1 MAGLWNGV
9 ARFRWTPLLAVTA
22 AIGAACFVWQWRA
35 EADRLN
41 RTNTQLDLV
50 MIRDSLKS
58 LSADSAV
65 AISRD
70 SIANLNARNLYELL
84 SATNAGS
91 YFLEHEKDWD
101 QRRELVDSWG
111 NPFHIQLIYPGADT
125 HDTAYIGRATTV
137 KVKIWSSGPNGLDEL
152 GAGDD
157 IGCDLVCVRLHQ

>member
-1 MAGLWNGV
+1 MWHGMG
-9 ARFRWTPLLAVTA
+9 RFRWTPLLAVTA
-22 AIGAACFVWQWRA
+22 GFGAACLVWQWHAQAVRV
-35 EADRLN
+35 N

-65 AISRD
+65 AVSRD
-70 SIANLNARNLYELL
+70 SIANLDARHLYELL

-91 YFLEHEKDWD
+91 YFLGHENDWD

-111 NPFHIQLIYPGADT
+111 NPFHIRLIYPGADT
-125 HDTAYIGRATTV
+125 HDIDYIARATTV
-137 KVKIWSSGPNGLDEL
+137 EVKIWSSGPNGKDEL

-157 IGCDLVCVRLHQ
+157 ISCGMVCVRLHH

>member
-1 MAGLWNGV
+1 MWHGV
-9 ARFRWTPLLAVTA
+9 RRLGWTPLLTVTA
-22 AIGAACFVWQWRA
+22 GVGFACLLWQWHVKA
-35 EADRLN
+35 VRLD

-70 SIANLNARNLYELL
+70 SIAHLNARNLYELL

-91 YFLEHEKDWD
+91 FFLEHEKDWD

-111 NPFHIQLIYPGADT
+111 NPFCIRLIYPGADT
-125 HDTAYIGRATTV
+125 NGTDYMARANLV
-137 KVKIWSSGPNGLDEL
+137 HVKIWSAGPNGKDEQ

-157 IGCDLVCVRLHQ
+157 ISGDTVCVRLRR